1 MSVLK
6 LQGVNK
12 NKAETRHRGCLK
24 SWLLFRHLREF
35 KIKSLYSNDL
45 ILNIASK
52 SKETVQKLKFLN
64 SPVQRQVFL
73 TKNLLLCGTT
83 DVRVGNDTLSV
94 FSSGTDAARIK
105 QTQV

>member
-1 MSVLK
+1 MNGDVSKVGYFLDI
-6 LQGVNK
+6 
-12 NKAETRHRGCLK
+12 AI
-24 SWLLFRHLREF
+24 SIADSEF

-83 DVRVGNDTLSV
+83 DVLVGNDTLSV

-105 QTQV
+105 QKQV